1 MFGQPHPTEDKC
13 LWQALRSKPHP
24 TEDKCLANP
33 IQQRTGAGHAIV
45 MINLILVLKIAKQG
59 GGLMRTFWAWRV
71 VGDSRAGLP
80 KQRVARILCARH
92 SKRRTTNNQT
102 PSNKDECLANPIP
115 YGRMFGMLLFSSAL
129 WIMQNLSNPVQEGL
143 SLASP
148 ANANLV
154 NPCPRRTKFGKPWF

>member
-13 LWQALRSKPHP
+13 LGQALQSKSHP

-92 SKRRTTNNQT
+92 NKRHNQHADCRHNQHQ
-102 PSNKDECLANPIP
+102 PSCI
-115 YGRMFGMLLFSSAL
+115 
-129 WIMQNLSNPVQEGL
+129 
-143 SLASP
+143 
-148 ANANLV
+148 
-154 NPCPRRTKFGKPWF
+154 